1 MPVEK
6 QVAMIYLGTQGLL
19 REVAVKNVK
28 AFEEHFL
35 MELENKHPEV
45 LAEFKKGNLSDDGI
59 NKVTE
64 LAKGLT
70 GQYK

>member
-1 MPVEK
+1 
-6 QVAMIYLGTQGLL
+6 LGTQGLL
-19 REVAVKNVK
+19 KEVAVKNVK

-35 MELENKHPEV
+35 MEMENKHPEV

-59 NKVTE
+59 SKVTA

-70 GQYK
+70 GQYKA

>member
-1 MPVEK
+1 M
-6 QVAMIYLGTQGLL
+6 LL
-19 REVAVKNVK
+19 
-28 AFEEHFL
+28 HFL
-35 MELENKHPEV
+35 MEMENKHPEV

-70 GQYK
+70 AQYK